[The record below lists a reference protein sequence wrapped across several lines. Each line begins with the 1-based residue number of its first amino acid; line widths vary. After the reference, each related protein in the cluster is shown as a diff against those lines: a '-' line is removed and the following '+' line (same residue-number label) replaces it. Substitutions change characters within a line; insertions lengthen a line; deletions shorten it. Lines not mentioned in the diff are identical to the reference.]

1 MRSKMTNRGAF
12 LITAMFVIVAV
23 LIPERV
29 RAQVV
34 AGGGTTINS
43 TSAGYLGITQ
53 LRCDCTLRVDP
64 DEKLRF
70 FSFRSDPVIVSVER
84 GGPADGVIQSGDV
97 VTHIDGHS
105 LRTIEG
111 ARRFAT
117 VQPAQQV
124 ELTIARSG
132 RSSKVSLTA
141 GGVDWGDRR
150 VLGTLAPEVAGGY
163 AIGFSVPPTAPAA
176 APAARP
182 ATPRAPVAW
191 SYAVPGVAPTAS
203 VAPTPSARPGVAG
216 TWSFT
221 VPDSPASP
229 EGWFGFSFRCRNC
242 GWSLSR
248 GDRTP
253 VFESGDAP
261 PELSMIAG
269 DGPAAKA
276 GLRVG
281 DRLTHIDGLA
291 IASPEGAR
299 RLGGVKPGDKVR
311 LTVRRG
317 SSTLN
322 RDLTLGSRP
331 ETRATVAAAAARAAG
346 GASRAAVAVAPSR
359 TELRYTGKIDD
370 VSVEVWSAAGSTVEK
385 VGDTMVITV
394 GGTVVRLRVDP
405 KP

>member
-1 MRSKMTNRGAF
+1 MRVKMTKPIAS
-12 LITAMFVIVAV
+12 LIAAMFVVVAAM
-23 LIPERV
+23 IPDRV
-29 RAQVV
+29 HAQEV

-64 DEKLRF
+64 DERLRF
-70 FSFRSDPVIVSVER
+70 FSFRSDPVIVSIER
-84 GGPADGVIQSGDV
+84 GGPADGVIRSGDV

-105 LRTIEG
+105 LRTTEG

-117 VQPAQQV
+117 VRPAQQV
-124 ELTIARSG
+124 ELTISRSG
-132 RSSKVSLTA
+132 RSSKVPLIA
-141 GGVDWGDRR
+141 AGVDWSDRR

-163 AIGFSVPPTAPAA
+163 AIGFGDPPTPPAA
-176 APAARP
+176 APPARP
-182 ATPRAPVAW
+182 ATPRAPTTW
-191 SYAVPGVAPTAS
+191 SYTVPAVPPTAP

-229 EGWFGFSFRCRNC
+229 DGWFGFSFRCRNC

-248 GDRTP
+248 GDLAP

-261 PELSMIAG
+261 PELSMIAAG
-269 DGPAAKA
+269 GPAARA

-281 DRLTHIDGLA
+281 DRLTHIDGLTVT
-291 IASPEGAR
+291 STEGAR
-299 RLGGVKPGDKVR
+299 RLGAVKPGDKVR

-317 SSTLN
+317 ATTLN
-322 RDLTLGSRP
+322 RELTLGRRP
-331 ETRATVAAAAARAAG
+331 EARAAVTAMAAG
-346 GASRAAVAVAPSR
+346 RAALAAAAVAPSR
-359 TELRYTGKIDD
+359 TELRYTGKLDD
-370 VSVEVWSAAGSTVEK
+370 VSVEVWSTAGSTVEK

-394 GGTVVRLRVDP
+394 GGTIVRLKVDP